1 MHRSLSIVLL
11 AASAV
16 AFGQS
21 RGPVRVAVGP
31 NVLVTRDGD
40 VSHVESAVAANPR
53 DPLNLVATA
62 ITFTLPQGGY
72 ANKTYATFDGG
83 FSWYDARLPEAPD
96 LGSIDPK
103 VAFTPNGTALQVGLA
118 QGMSV
123 YRSEDG
129 GRSWRAPARLGPGY
143 DRVAIA
149 VDHST
154 APTAGRIYVTGNL
167 DAGPRIHRSAD
178 DGRTF
183 EAAVTLPGIAVTDV
197 LVLSDGAVLV
207 PLYTGPDLRLPE
219 SRGNPMAVYST
230 VLSTDGGATFGGL
243 RPGFEQQRYSTDSA
257 QRRRR
262 AGSIVGDNSA
272 TFAADVRSARYRDRV
287 YAAFPDMRWSGG
299 KPRIAVVW
307 SSDRGVSWSAPS
319 MIDASAPASASQFLP
334 AIAVNDSGVV
344 GVMWLDTRASAAD
357 DAYDVY
363 YSTSLDGGRTF
374 LPAVRVSSETS
385 RPAGPGNMR
394 PGLGRLRYRGDTLVM
409 DFLSGYSRWRDV
421 GDYIGLTADA
431 KGVFHPVWP
440 DSRNGTFQLQTA
452 RIELRSNAPSA
463 ATTTVTRP
471 VGIVLDPS
479 RFDAEKRELAVPV
492 RIRNTTADTLYPP
505 IVATLTSVGDT
516 MLVRSGYMRAEDVV
530 TILNATNGKR
540 GAGASFDFSG
550 ALGTLGLLAPGAVS
564 GAVDFRLRVATPAAS
579 GLRWRMLVS
588 AGARRQ

>member
-1 MHRSLSIVLL
+1 LL

-16 AFGQS
+16 AFRQSHGQ
-21 RGPVRVAVGP
+21 VRIAVGP

-40 VSHVESAVAANPR
+40 VSHVESAVAANPT

-72 ANKTYATFDGG
+72 VNKTYATFDGG
-83 FSWYDARLPEAPD
+83 FSWYGARLPEEPD

-103 VAFTPNGTALQVGLA
+103 VAFTPSGTALHVGLV

-129 GRSWRAPARLGPGY
+129 GRSWLAPARLGRGY

-149 VDHST
+149 VDHS
-154 APTAGRIYVTGNL
+154 AGPTAGQIYVTGNL

-183 EAAVTLPGIAVTDV
+183 DAAVTLPGIVVTDV

-207 PLYTGPDLRLPE
+207 PLYAGPDLRVPE
-219 SRGNPMAVYST
+219 NRGKPMAAYAT
-230 VLSTDGGATFGGL
+230 VLSRDGGATFSAL
-243 RPGFEQQRYSTDSA
+243 RPGFEQQRYGTDSTL
-257 QRRRR
+257 RRRR
-262 AGSIVGDNSA
+262 GESIVGDNTA

-287 YAAFPDMRWSGG
+287 YAAFPDMRWAGG
-299 KPRIAVVW
+299 TPRIAVVW
-307 SSDRGVSWSAPS
+307 SSDRGASWSAPT
-319 MIDASAPASASQFLP
+319 MVDAAAPPSASQFLP

-357 DAYDVY
+357 DAYDVF
-363 YSTSLDGGRTF
+363 YSTSLDGGKTF

-385 RPAGPGNMR
+385 RPAGPGNLR
-394 PGLGRLRYRGDTLVM
+394 PGLGRLRYSGDTLIM

-452 RIELRSNAPSA
+452 RIELLRGAPSSA
-463 ATTTVTRP
+463 AAMDTTTRP
-471 VGIVLDPS
+471 VGVVLDPT
-479 RFDAEKRELAVPV
+479 RFDAWMRELVVPV
-492 RIRNTTADTLYPP
+492 RIRNTTADTLFPP
-505 IVATLTSVGDT
+505 VVATLTSVGDT
-516 MLVRSGYMRAEDVV
+516 MLVRSGYMRSEDVV
-530 TILNATNGKR
+530 TILNATNAEP
-540 GAGASFDFSG
+540 GAGASFDFSD

-579 GLRWRMLVS
+579 GLRWRMVVS
-588 AGARRQ
+588 ARVRR

>member
-1 MHRSLSIVLL
+1 LL

-16 AFGQS
+16 AFRQSHGQ
-21 RGPVRVAVGP
+21 VRIAVGP

-40 VSHVESAVAANPR
+40 VSHVESAVAANPT

-72 ANKTYATFDGG
+72 VNRTYATFDGG
-83 FSWYDARLPEAPD
+83 FSWYGARLPEEPD

-103 VAFTPNGTALQVGLA
+103 VAFTPSGTALHVGLV

-129 GRSWRAPARLGPGY
+129 GRSWLAPARLGRGY

-149 VDHST
+149 VDHS
-154 APTAGRIYVTGNL
+154 AGPTAGQIYVTGNL

-183 EAAVTLPGIAVTDV
+183 DAAVTLPGIVVTDV
-197 LVLSDGAVLV
+197 LVLSDGTVLV
-207 PLYTGPDLRLPE
+207 PLYTGPDLRVPE
-219 SRGNPMAVYST
+219 NRGKPMAAYAT
-230 VLSTDGGATFGGL
+230 VLSRDGGATFSAL
-243 RPGFEQQRYSTDSA
+243 RPGFEQQRYGTDSTL
-257 QRRRR
+257 RRRR
-262 AGSIVGDNSA
+262 GESIVGDNTA
-272 TFAADVRSARYRDRV
+272 TFAADVRSTRYRDRV
-287 YAAFPDMRWSGG
+287 YAAFPDMRWAGG
-299 KPRIAVVW
+299 TPRIAVVW
-307 SSDRGVSWSAPS
+307 SFDRGASWSVPT
-319 MIDASAPASASQFLP
+319 MVDAAAPASASQFLP

-357 DAYDVY
+357 DAYDVF
-363 YSTSLDGGRTF
+363 YSTSLDGGKTF

-385 RPAGPGNMR
+385 RPAGPGNLR
-394 PGLGRLRYRGDTLVM
+394 PGLGRLRYSGDTLIM

-452 RIELRSNAPSA
+452 RIELLRGAPSSA
-463 ATTTVTRP
+463 AAMDTTTRP
-471 VGIVLDPS
+471 VGVVLDPT
-479 RFDAEKRELAVPV
+479 RFDAWMRELVVPV
-492 RIRNTTADTLYPP
+492 RIRNTTADTLFPP
-505 IVATLTSVGDT
+505 VVATLTSVGDT
-516 MLVRSGYMRAEDVV
+516 MLVRSGYMRSEDVV
-530 TILNATNGKR
+530 TILNATNAEP
-540 GAGASFDFSG
+540 GAGAAFDFSG

-579 GLRWRMLVS
+579 GLRWRMVVS
-588 AGARRQ
+588 ARVRR

>member
-1 MHRSLSIVLL
+1 LL

-16 AFGQS
+16 AFRQSHGQ
-21 RGPVRVAVGP
+21 VRIAVGP

-40 VSHVESAVAANPR
+40 VSHVESAVAANPT

-72 ANKTYATFDGG
+72 VNRTYATFDGG
-83 FSWYDARLPEAPD
+83 FSWYGARLPEEPD

-103 VAFTPNGTALQVGLA
+103 VAFTPSGTALHVGLV

-129 GRSWRAPARLGPGY
+129 GRSWLAPARLGRGY

-149 VDHST
+149 VDHS
-154 APTAGRIYVTGNL
+154 AGPTAGQIYVTGNL

-183 EAAVTLPGIAVTDV
+183 DAAVTLPGIVVTDV
-197 LVLSDGAVLV
+197 LVLSDGTVLV
-207 PLYTGPDLRLPE
+207 PLYTGPDLRVPE
-219 SRGNPMAVYST
+219 NRGKPMAAYAT
-230 VLSTDGGATFGGL
+230 VLSRDGGATFSAL
-243 RPGFEQQRYSTDSA
+243 RPGFEQQRYGTDSTL
-257 QRRRR
+257 RRRR
-262 AGSIVGDNSA
+262 GESIVGDNTA
-272 TFAADVRSARYRDRV
+272 TFAADVRSTRYRDRV
-287 YAAFPDMRWSGG
+287 YAAFPDMRWAGG
-299 KPRIAVVW
+299 TPRIAVVW
-307 SSDRGVSWSAPS
+307 SSDRGASWSVPT
-319 MIDASAPASASQFLP
+319 MVDAAAPASASQFLP

-357 DAYDVY
+357 DAYDVF
-363 YSTSLDGGRTF
+363 YSTSLDGGKTF

-385 RPAGPGNMR
+385 RPAGPGNLR
-394 PGLGRLRYRGDTLVM
+394 PGLGRLRYSGDTLIM

-452 RIELRSNAPSA
+452 RIELLRGAPSSA
-463 ATTTVTRP
+463 AAMDTTTRP
-471 VGIVLDPS
+471 VGVVLDPT
-479 RFDAEKRELAVPV
+479 RFDAWMRELVVPV
-492 RIRNTTADTLYPP
+492 RIRNTTADTLFPP
-505 IVATLTSVGDT
+505 VVATLTSVGDT
-516 MLVRSGYMRAEDVV
+516 MLVRSGYMRSEDVV
-530 TILNATNGKR
+530 TILNATNAEP
-540 GAGASFDFSG
+540 GAGASFDFSD

-579 GLRWRMLVS
+579 GLRWRMVVS
-588 AGARRQ
+588 ARVRR